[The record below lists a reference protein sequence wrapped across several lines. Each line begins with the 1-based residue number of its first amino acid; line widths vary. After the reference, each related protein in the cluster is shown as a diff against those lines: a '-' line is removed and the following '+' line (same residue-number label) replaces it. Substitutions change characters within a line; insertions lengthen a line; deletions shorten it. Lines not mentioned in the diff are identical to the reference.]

1 MLLLAFS
8 SVTEPTT
15 AIALERPNRL
25 LGILCEDWDIAFD
38 ALYDVKEGKELTGN
52 CDYYYF
58 PQGLH
63 AAVSMTAPYTAFM
76 YDLGDA
82 VAIYM
87 P

>member
-1 MLLLAFS
+1 M
-8 SVTEPTT
+8 
-15 AIALERPNRL
+15 
-25 LGILCEDWDIAFD
+25 AFD